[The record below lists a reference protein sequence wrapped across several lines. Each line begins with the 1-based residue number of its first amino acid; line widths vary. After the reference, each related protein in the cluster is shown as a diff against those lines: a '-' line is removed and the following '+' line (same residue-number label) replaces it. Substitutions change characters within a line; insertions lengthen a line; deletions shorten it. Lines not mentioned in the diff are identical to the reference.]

1 MLNYYMLLS
10 LNLSTKGFLV
20 VVVVVGGGGGGWGG
34 VIWEGK
40 CSFETVW

>member
-20 VVVVVGGGGGGWGG
+20 VVVVVGGGGGGGG
-34 VIWEGK
+34 GKGK